1 MINAYIKS
9 MRALF
14 AGVERAWFGS
24 QVFSSAS
31 AFNAN
36 IALWHVLRVTT
47 YGSAFTGVG
56 LADCIKR
63 GVYDNWGSTF
73 QTAAASA
80 YPTWSSICAPPTP
93 TPRYSCP
100 SCSSRVSACKR
111 GLGGTD

>member
-1 MINAYIKS
+1 
-9 MRALF
+9 MRARF

-24 QVFSSAS
+24 QVFSSSS

-36 IALWHVLRVTT
+36 IALWNVLRVTT
-47 YGSAFTGVG
+47 YSSAFTGVG

-80 YPTWSSICAPPTP
+80 YPTWSSLCAPPTP

-100 SCSSRVSACKR
+100 SCCARVSACKR
-111 GLGGTD
+111 G